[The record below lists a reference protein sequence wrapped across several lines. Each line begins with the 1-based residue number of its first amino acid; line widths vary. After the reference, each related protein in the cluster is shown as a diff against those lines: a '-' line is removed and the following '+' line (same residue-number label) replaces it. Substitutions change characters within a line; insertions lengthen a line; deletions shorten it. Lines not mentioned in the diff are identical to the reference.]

1 VDRSAHTAL
10 PGVRVRHW
18 RMAGLSMSV
27 TWLYTVINDETV
39 RAPYNLRTGVIDWR
53 KAEPWNEPP
62 ITPTAP
68 RDFKE
73 QRKHARQI

>member
-1 VDRSAHTAL
+1 
-10 PGVRVRHW
+10 
-18 RMAGLSMSV
+18 V

-62 ITPTAP
+62 ITPTAL